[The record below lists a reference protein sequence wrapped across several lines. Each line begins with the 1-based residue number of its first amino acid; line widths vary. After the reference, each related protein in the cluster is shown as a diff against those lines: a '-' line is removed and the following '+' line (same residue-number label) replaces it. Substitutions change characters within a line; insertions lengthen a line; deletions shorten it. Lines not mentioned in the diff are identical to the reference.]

1 MRVLFTTWDWSGHFY
16 PLVPLGWAL
25 RAAGHEVL
33 VATDPGFAPAVVRAG
48 LPALAVGPR
57 FDSAQVLTEQIK
69 KRGWVPKA
77 PARRTADATED
88 TARTRRRSLLGL
100 RIAAQA
106 ASAQADELV
115 RFCGEW
121 HPDLVVYEP
130 LGFAG
135 PLVARLFGVPAV
147 RHLWGIDMTSGVA
160 AFESDIVGELSARFG
175 LDEIGINGTMTLDP
189 CPARVQVA
197 DGVARHPVRLVP
209 YNGPSV
215 APGWLKD
222 GTERPRICVSWGNS
236 LDRFGFGDLVLAPL
250 VAEALASIDVEV
262 ILAVSAGQ
270 RATFGRLPDNVR
282 YAGPVPLN
290 LLLPSC
296 AALVHQG
303 GAGTMMAGLL
313 NGLPQLVIAHMPEGA
328 LHGYRI
334 EESGTGRFLP
344 GPEATAEL
352 IRENVLALL
361 SDPAFAE
368 AAREARADILARPSS
383 GTVARQLA
391 GLVSSG
397 LVSSERATVAAT
409 R

>member
-69 KRGWVPKA
+69 KLGWVPKP
-77 PARRTADATED
+77 PARRTADAARD
-88 TARTRRRSLLGL
+88 TQRTRRRSLLGL
-100 RIAAQA
+100 RIAAEA

-121 HPDLVVYEP
+121 RPDLAVFEP
-130 LGFAG
+130 MGFAG
-135 PLVARLFGVPAV
+135 PLVARLLGVPAV
-147 RHLWGIDMTSGVA
+147 RHLWGLDMTSGVA
-160 AFESDIVGELSARFG
+160 AIESDIVGELGARFG
-175 LDEIGINGTMTLDP
+175 LDEIGIGGTMTLDP

-197 DGVARHPVRLVP
+197 DGTARHPIRLVP

-215 APGWLKD
+215 APGWLRD
-222 GTERPRICVSWGNS
+222 AAERPRICVSWGNS
-236 LDRFGFGDLVLAPL
+236 LDRFGFGDLILAPL

-262 ILAVSAGQ
+262 ILAVSESQ
-270 RATFGRLPDNVR
+270 RAKFGPLPDNVR
-282 YAGPVPLN
+282 HAGPVPLN

-313 NGLPQLVIAHMPEGA
+313 NGLPQMAIAHIPEGA
-328 LHGYRI
+328 MHGYAI

-344 GPEATAEL
+344 GREATAEL

-361 SDPAFAE
+361 SDPAIAQ
-368 AAREARADILARPSS
+368 AAREARADILARPAS
-383 GTVARQLA
+383 GAVVRQLE

-397 LVSSERATVAAT
+397 LATAAAA